1 MRYRRVE
8 PVDIAVVSG
17 GMLTFFGA
25 MLLWVSTQGSF
36 QITMPMESNADIDKK
51 SLQEEIG
58 KNVVAAAVIED
69 KHSKEISRVAQKL
82 NAETIT
88 AQRINE
94 SGNERVQHLANERKE
109 QERSK
114 AARIE
119 FVKGQSI
126 VNATVRAKRGQSL
139 PDEQWKELNGR
150 VIATAAN
157 EGNRIDREFR
167 ANAPENFK
175 TALENKTNVHTAVLQ
190 RSQEQAGEAIVETSL
205 VEEEY
210 QRALGSL
217 QEQIGSL
224 VSRAGAPHTL

>member
-1 MRYRRVE
+1 MRYRRIE

-36 QITMPMESNADIDKK
+36 QLITPMESNADIDKK

-69 KHSKEISRVAQKL
+69 NHSKDISRVAQKL

-88 AQRINE
+88 AERIND
-94 SGNERVQHLANERKE
+94 SGNESVQHLVNESKE
-109 QERSK
+109 QALSK
-114 AARIE
+114 TARIE

-126 VNATVRAKRGQSL
+126 VNATVRAKRSQRL

-150 VIATAAN
+150 VIARAAN
-157 EGNRIDREFR
+157 EGDRIERAFR
-167 ANAPENFK
+167 NNAPETFK
-175 TALENKTNVHTAVLQ
+175 TALENETKVHMAVWK
-190 RSQEQAGEAIVETSL
+190 RSQEQAGEAIVETSV
-205 VEEEY
+205 VEKEY
-210 QRALGSL
+210 ERASGGI

-224 VSRAGAPHTL
+224 VSRAAAANML